1 MLKLRV
7 IATESAT
14 SKGMSPSGSGTGY
27 QVSEYASMAAP
38 SSTRGGDGESVAL
51 SLMRQPRIGRSVR
64 IEGCPR
70 TSNHRI
76 YMRARAVHLAGQGIE
91 SPYVNT
97 PASQIGIRSP
107 SSSMNTR
114 SRVGTSM
121 KT

>member
-1 MLKLRV
+1 MDATDALSRGREAYARKAWAEAYVAFCLRYP
-7 IATESAT
+7 AFL
-14 SKGMSPSGSGTGY
+14 
-27 QVSEYASMAAP
+27 
-38 SSTRGGDGESVAL
+38 DCAL